1 MTVPLATSVNGRF
14 WRRAD
19 NQSMFGHRLLRA
31 AELPKGHPDCFLMPA
46 ALRQQPS
53 FNPAKFGDIQCN

>member
-1 MTVPLATSVNGRF
+1 MAASG
-14 WRRAD
+14 RRAD